1 MPNRA
6 SIIIGPRGCVVFK
19 SRLRFFYLVVL
30 LCSLTVSLASSGVE
44 AEAPA
49 IHVLRV
55 DGNIVPMV
63 ADYIE
68 SGIEYAESRDS
79 VACIIELDTP
89 GGLLNSTEEIVQ
101 VILSAEVPV
110 VVYVSPKGS
119 WAASAGTFITIAAHV
134 AAMAP
139 GTSIGAAHPVAVGQ
153 EMPEAVSKKVTEHSA
168 AWIRSIAE
176 MRGRDPEQAELAVTE
191 SKSFTAS
198 EALEARLIDLQADD
212 LDELVAK
219 LDGKKVTLGSGKE
232 VVIDTSDYVLSRVEM
247 NPIQRFLHVISDPNI
262 AYILLSLATIGLITE
277 ISNPGMIFPGVA
289 GGVSLFLAFYSLGV
303 LNAYWAGILLIL
315 LAFGLFVAEIFT
327 ASFGILTAGGITSL
341 VVGSLILFSRSSP
354 EMEVNKWLI
363 AIVATVIA
371 AFVLFMV
378 GAVIRGQRRKIATGA
393 EGLLGKT
400 AVAKTRLD
408 PKGTVIVDGE
418 HWAATV
424 ESGSV
429 ELEEEVVVTKVE
441 GLRLI
446 VTKKKIKG
454 RRS

>member
-1 MPNRA
+1 
-6 SIIIGPRGCVVFK
+6 VFK
-19 SRLRFFYLVVL
+19 SRLSFLYLVVL
-30 LCSLTVSLASSGVE
+30 LCSLTILFASSQVK

-55 DGNIVPMV
+55 DGTIVPVV

-68 SGIEYAESRDS
+68 RGIEYAESTDS
-79 VACIIELDTP
+79 IACIIELDTP

-101 VILSAEVPV
+101 VILNAEVPV
-110 VVYVSPKGS
+110 VVYVAPRGS

-139 GTSIGAAHPVAVGQ
+139 GTSIGAAHPVTVGE
-153 EMPEAVSKKVTEHSA
+153 EMPEVVSKKVTEHSS

-176 MRGRDPEQAELAVTE
+176 TRGRDPVQAEMAVTE
-191 SKSFTAS
+191 SKSFTDS
-198 EALEARLIDLQADD
+198 EALEAHLIDLRADNLDD
-212 LDELVAK
+212 LVTK
-219 LDGKKVTLGSGKE
+219 IDGRKVTLGSGQE
-232 VVIDTSDYVLSRVEM
+232 VVISTSDYVLNREEM

-315 LAFGLFVAEIFT
+315 LAFGLFIAEIFT
-327 ASFGILTAGGITSL
+327 TSFGILTAGGIASL

-363 AIVATVIA
+363 AIVTTVIA
-371 AFVLFMV
+371 AFVIFMV
-378 GAVIRGQRRKIATGA
+378 GAVVRGQRRRICTGA

-400 AVAKTRLD
+400 AVARTRLE
-408 PKGTVIVDGE
+408 PKGMVLVDGE

-429 ELEEEVVVTKVE
+429 ELGEEVVVRKVE

-454 RRS
+454 GKS